1 MSDTKNIRVCQVLHG
16 IVGGGSE
23 QVVLNYCSR
32 MHDIHF
38 DLLYQYEPNP
48 QILERFNEAGI
59 NCIQIPDKV
68 HHPLKHLWT
77 MYKLF
82 KRGRYDVVHCHLDWY
97 MNSYVCFLAM
107 LAGVKKRIAHHH
119 QAYSVDRHSGHNS
132 SDRHSGHRAG
142 ISGPSFRPDCH
153 PGLVPGR
160 NLAGFS
166 KRLSFRA
173 LPRNLLCALMR
184 IPCKL
189 FATHWLACGEAAAI
203 NGWGKCAA
211 QNGKVTILPNAID
224 PERFKFSE
232 SARREI
238 RAKYGF
244 ADDDFV
250 IGHVGR
256 FFPEKNHKFII
267 ELFSVYSQNHSS
279 CKLLL
284 VGNGPLQTEIQ
295 DLVKQKG
302 LEDKVAFTGLQKD
315 VVGFYSAMDVLLL
328 PSTREAFPMTLVEAQ
343 YNGLPCLVSDAVPKE
358 TAITDYVFPL
368 PIDDVKPWCERL
380 SSLNMAVD
388 RENPQIKS
396 ERFDIRKCYGMLESL
411 YQVV

>member
-1 MSDTKNIRVCQVLHG
+1 MIRVCQVLHG

-32 MHDIHF
+32 MRNIHF

-48 QILERFNEAGI
+48 QILERFHEAGI

-77 MYKLF
+77 MF
-82 KRGRYDVVHCHLDWY
+82 KIFR
-97 MNSYVCFLAM
+97 NSILVSISSSNVNGFCISAESFINTKWALLSVPFSMPRFL
-107 LAGVKKRIAHHH
+107 
-119 QAYSVDRHSGHNS
+119 
-132 SDRHSGHRAG
+132 
-142 ISGPSFRPDCH
+142 SFL
-153 PGLVPGR
+153 GLV
-160 NLAGFS
+160 
-166 KRLSFRA
+166 KRT
-173 LPRNLLCALMR
+173 LCSVMR

-203 NGWGKCAA
+203 NGWGADAVKKD
-211 QNGKVTILPNAID
+211 KVTILPNAID
-224 PERFKFSE
+224 PERFKFCE

-238 RAKYGF
+238 RAKYGI
-244 ADDDFV
+244 ADDDFI

-256 FFPEKNHKFII
+256 FFPEKNHKFIV
-267 ELFSVYSQNHSS
+267 ELFSEYSQNHSN

-295 DLVKQKG
+295 NQVKQKG
-302 LEDKVAFTGLQKD
+302 IEDRVIFAGLQKD

-328 PSTREAFPMTLVEAQ
+328 PSTREAFPMTLIEAQ
-343 YNGLPCLVSDAVPKE
+343 YNGLPCIVSSAVPKE
-358 TAITDYVFPL
+358 TAITDCVFQL
-368 PIDDVKPWCERL
+368 PIENAKPWCEML
-380 SSLNMAVD
+380 SSLNVAVD
-388 RENPQIKS
+388 RRNPQIKS
-396 ERFDIRKCYGMLESL
+396 ERFDIWKCYGMLESL

>member
-1 MSDTKNIRVCQVLHG
+1 MNSEKQIRVCQVLHG

-82 KRGRYDVVHCHLDWY
+82 CQGKYDVVHCHLDWY

-107 LAGVKKRIAHHH
+107 LAGIKKRIAHHH
-119 QAYSVDRHSGHNS
+119 QAYT
-132 SDRHSGHRAG
+132 
-142 ISGPSFRPDCH
+142 GPGKGTKIR
-153 PGLVPGR
+153 LV
-160 NLAGFS
+160 S
-166 KRLSFRA
+166 
-173 LPRNLLCALMR
+173 LPNLLVKNILCFVMR
-184 IPCKL
+184 IPCKF

-203 NGWGKCAA
+203 NGWGESAVKK
-211 QNGKVTILPNAID
+211 GTVTILPNAID

-238 RAKYGF
+238 RAKYGIV
-244 ADDDFV
+244 DGDFV

-267 ELFSVYSQNHSS
+267 ELFSEYSQNHRN

-284 VGNGPLQTEIQ
+284 VGNGPLQNEIQ
-295 DLVKQKG
+295 ELVKQKG
-302 LEDKVAFTGLQKD
+302 LEDKVIFAGLQKD

-343 YNGLPCLVSDAVPKE
+343 YNGLPCIVSAAVPKE
-358 TAITDYVFPL
+358 TAITDNVFPL
-368 PIDDVKPWCERL
+368 PIDDINPWCDKLGSL
-380 SSLNMAVD
+380 SETSD
-388 RENPQIKS
+388 REHPMIKS

>member
-1 MSDTKNIRVCQVLHG
+1 MSVRVCQVLHG

-32 MHDIHF
+32 MRDIHF

-77 MYKLF
+77 MF
-82 KRGRYDVVHCHLDWY
+82 KVFRKGNYDIVHSHLDWY

-119 QAYSVDRHSGHNS
+119 QAYTAQEPVK
-132 SDRHSGHRAG
+132 
-142 ISGPSFRPDCH
+142 GPKTR
-153 PGLVPGR
+153 LVSPP
-160 NLAGFS
+160 NHLVKS
-166 KRLSFRA
+166 
-173 LPRNLLCALMR
+173 LLCSILR

-203 NGWGKCAA
+203 NGWGKSAVA
-211 QNGKVTILPNAID
+211 KGKVTILPNAID
-224 PERFKFSE
+224 PNRFKFSE
-232 SARREI
+232 STRREI
-238 RAKYGF
+238 RTHYGIGEN
-244 ADDDFV
+244 DFV

-267 ELFSVYSQNHSS
+267 ELFSEYSRHHRH

-284 VGNGPLQTEIQ
+284 VGNGPLQAEIQ
-295 DLVKQKG
+295 NLVNQKG
-302 LEDKVAFTGLQKD
+302 LGDKVIFSGLQKN
-315 VVGFYSAMDVLLL
+315 VAGFYSTMDVLLL

-343 YNGLPCLVSDAVPKE
+343 YNGLPCVVSAAVPRE
-358 TAITDYVFPL
+358 TAITDNVFPL
-368 PIDDVKPWCERL
+368 PIDDVKPWCEKL
-380 SSLNMAVD
+380 SSQKVVVD
-388 RENPQIKS
+388 RENPQIKN
-396 ERFDIRKCYGMLESL
+396 EWFDVRKCYKMLESL
-411 YQVV
+411 YQIP